1 MKLSEKQKRFCDE
14 YLIDLNATQA
24 AIRAGYSQGT
34 ASEQSSR
41 LLTNVKIQNYIA
53 ERMAQKDSE
62 LIASQNEVLQYLTK
76 VMRREEKEN
85 VVVTLQ
91 TETSDYKADD
101 TGVMRKYTTKKESV
115 KVVEIPTKVSDAN
128 KAAELLGKRYQLY
141 TDKVQA
147 DVDMDLNINIDYGD
161 DA

>member
-62 LIASQNEVLQYLTK
+62 LIASQDEVLQYLTK
-76 VMRREEKEN
+76 VMRREE
-85 VVVTLQ
+85 
-91 TETSDYKADD
+91 
-101 TGVMRKYTTKKESV
+101 RKT
-115 KVVEIPTKVSDAN
+115 
-128 KAAELLGKRYQLY
+128 
-141 TDKVQA
+141 
-147 DVDMDLNINIDYGD
+147 
-161 DA
+161 